1 MVHIVY
7 CDSLEIDKI
16 LEGTKTMV
24 MRASD
29 GRKVPHSRVFIDE
42 KLYFMDKK
50 TKQLV
55 ATAEVLDVQ
64 NYVKLNN
71 EDMNEIIEKNNDKLL
86 LTETEKQKWHKRC
99 MCLVEFH
106 NVQKLSPIKFQI
118 DNTLNNWLICENI
131 EEKCMAQ

>member
-7 CDSLEIDKI
+7 CDNLEIDKI

-29 GRKVPHSRVFIDE
+29 GRKIPHSRVFIDE

-55 ATAEVLDVQ
+55 VSAEVLDVQ
-64 NYVKLNN
+64 NYVKLSN

-86 LTETEKQKWHKRC
+86 LTETEKKKWHKRC

-106 NVQKLSPIKFQI
+106 NVEKLKPIEFQNG
-118 DNTLNNWLICENI
+118 NTLNNWLICDSI
-131 EEKCMAQ
+131 EGECVTQ